1 MADETLAIWRRSAL
15 VWGRSDCI
23 MATCDHVLR
32 VTGIDPAA
40 PWRGSYADEAGA
52 RAIYEAYGGVLAL
65 FDYGMGLVGF
75 SQGPRQRGRPVVAS
89 IMGNQIVGI
98 DLGKRCAFM
107 MERGCIEMPAKVVA
121 SWVI

>member
-1 MADETLAIWRRSAL
+1 MVDETLAIWRRNKL
-15 VWGRSDCI
+15 IWGSSDCI

-40 PWRGSYADEAGA
+40 PWRGSYADEDGA
-52 RAIYEAYGGVLAL
+52 RAIYEAHGGVLAL
-65 FDYGMGLVGF
+65 FEYGMARAGF
-75 SQGPRQRGRPVVAS
+75 ARGPRKWGQPVVSS
-89 IMGNQIVGI
+89 IGDKQIVGI

-107 MERGCIEMPAKVVA
+107 MARGCIEMPAKVVA